1 VYQLR
6 GLPPV
11 RGAYTDRSVPEA
23 FLRQF
28 TAADWTAAREAILP
42 SAHGVDRTAVRIWS
56 HFFPLPLSD
65 AFECADDAAA
75 LTRRLRIDGNPRL
88 VPDQIEASHWF
99 FHAHRHWP
107 AVKASIASFAER
119 DDDRSVRDLV
129 PVVRAVA
136 AEAAAASGVSEGLL
150 VGISYVGLMTL
161 RQVGLEAFR
170 APSAR
175 ADPATSVPARSPDAM
190 LAARQRDDSQGVF
203 GFLRSTRRFSV
214 VFDERRADAR
224 FPILENQHLTT
235 AAAADTRDYTRGPRR
250 FQEGP
255 IPAQCRS
262 ATCGTC
268 WIGVLGGAGK
278 LSAIEADEARKL
290 REFGYLDVQEAR
302 PIIRL
307 ACKARAFGNVTIV
320 IPPWNGFVS
329 RLYASG
335 ADRGRTGAQS

>member
-1 VYQLR
+1 MS
-6 GLPPV
+6 
-11 RGAYTDRSVPEA
+11 GAYTNRSVLEA

-28 TAADWTAAREAILP
+28 DAADWNAAREAILP
-42 SAHGVDRTAVRIWS
+42 SVHEVDRTAVRIWS
-56 HFFPLPLSD
+56 HVYPLPLSD
-65 AFECADDAAA
+65 AYDSAEDAAA
-75 LTRRLRIDGNPRL
+75 LTRRLRIEGNARL
-88 VPDQIEASHWF
+88 APDQIDASHWF

-107 AVKASIASFAER
+107 AVTSAIVSFAGR
-119 DDDRSVRDLV
+119 DEDRSTRD
-129 PVVRAVA
+129 PTSVVRAVA
-136 AEAAAASGVSEGLL
+136 TEAAAAARVAEDLL
-150 VGISYVGLMTL
+150 VGISFAGVMTL
-161 RQVGLEAFR
+161 RQVGLEAF
-170 APSAR
+170 AAAAAKHSA
-175 ADPATSVPARSPDAM
+175 AAAASQSPDAVV
-190 LAARQRDDSQGVF
+190 AARHRDDSQGAF
-203 GFLRSTRRFSV
+203 GFLRGARRFSV
-214 VFDERRADAR
+214 IFDERRADAR

-290 REFGYLDVQEAR
+290 REFGYLDVQEER
-302 PIIRL
+302 PIVRL
-307 ACKARAFGNVTIV
+307 ACQARAFGNVTIV

-335 ADRGRTGAQS
+335 VDRGRTSTQP